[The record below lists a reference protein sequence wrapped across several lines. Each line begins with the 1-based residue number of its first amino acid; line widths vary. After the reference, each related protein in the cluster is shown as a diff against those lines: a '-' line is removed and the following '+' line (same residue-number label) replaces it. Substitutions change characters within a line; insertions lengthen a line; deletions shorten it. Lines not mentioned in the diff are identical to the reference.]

1 MEALRDRFVRAH
13 LLALLVVTCVT
24 SYSSYAYFHPDEY
37 FQVLHLARIKLGQ
50 VSSPAVPWE
59 IAAGMRPWMQPAA
72 YVALGKALAA
82 LGVRDPFAFAF
93 ACRLVTGLVGVAT
106 VATFLAATLPWLK
119 DDEERRAHVRWVTLA
134 GFLPYLLVRTSS
146 ETASAAAFT
155 LGYSVM
161 ELAGASRAGDGARP
175 RVAFAAGLL
184 FGVAFEMRFQSAFMT
199 VGYVAW
205 LVVVARASLRSVA
218 ALVAGGVVPV
228 LVAIPID
235 TWGYGELTFPPV
247 EYAMINLFEGAAV
260 LFGADPPFAY
270 LWASPANVFMPLV
283 LVLMACLFVGWW
295 RHRRHA
301 LTWITFPFFLV
312 HALLSH
318 KEERFLFPMVLL
330 VLAFPALAAAPSLG
344 RASRVSAWLWR
355 ARRGPLAKV
364 VWATSFAGMALLAV
378 YPLGW
383 NHHVPFQRYV
393 HAHLGGE
400 LHAHALE
407 DFDLGIPAFAP
418 RVYDIDKD
426 AAQAIADAARAG
438 TSKELLVADSPRVRT
453 GTDLDARVEL
463 LYSELPFAGTALE
476 PTVVSIVDAYNRRAR
491 APLRPLRFRTLY
503 RLRRG
508 P

>member
-13 LLALLVVTCVT
+13 LIALLAVTCVT
-24 SYSSYAYFHPDEY
+24 AYSSYGYFHPDEY

-72 YVALGKALAA
+72 YVALGKALA
-82 LGVRDPFAFAF
+82 LVGVRDPFAFAF

-106 VATFLAATLPWLK
+106 VAVFLAATLPWMK
-119 DDEERRAHVRWVTLA
+119 DKDERRAHVRWVTLA

-161 ELAGASRAGDGARP
+161 ELAGASRQGSVRP
-175 RVAFAAGLL
+175 RAAFAAGVL

-199 VGYVAW
+199 VGYVMW
-205 LVVVARASLRSVA
+205 LALVARASLRSVA

-228 LVAIPID
+228 LLAIPID

-283 LVLMACLFVGWW
+283 LALMACLFVGWW

-301 LTWITFPFFLV
+301 LTWITLPFFLV

-330 VLAFPALAAAPSLG
+330 VLAFPTLAAAPSVG
-344 RASRVSAWLWR
+344 SASRVSAWLWR
-355 ARRGPLAKV
+355 ARRGALSKV
-364 VWATSFAGMALLAV
+364 VWTTSFAGMALLAV

-418 RVYDIDKD
+418 RVYDIDKETPS
-426 AAQAIADAARAG
+426 AIAKGLRDG
-438 TSKELLVADSPRVRT
+438 SGKQLLVTDDPRLRT
-453 GTDLDARVEL
+453 GTDLDARAERV
-463 LYSELPFAGTALE
+463 YSELPFAGTALE
-476 PTVVSIVDAYNRRAR
+476 PVVLAVVDAYNRRAVR
-491 APLRPLRFRTLY
+491 PLRPLRFRTLY
-503 RLRRG
+503 RLRDG
-508 P
+508 E